1 MSRVEHVREIRDR
14 KHRRNIGKHSF
25 VNMTINNWSQLIAEA
40 LGTLPFKTK
49 FLERVLGEV

>member
-1 MSRVEHVREIRDR
+1 
-14 KHRRNIGKHSF
+14 
-25 VNMTINNWSQLIAEA
+25 MTINNWSQLIAEA